1 MELLIMVV
9 EPLDAR
15 AKDIKARYDQASS
28 RGGDPTFF
36 AQLLREFQRLVEDL
50 EDLQEEARTWSGFS
64 SEDLEVI
71 GIAA

>member
-1 MELLIMVV
+1 MELLILVV
-9 EPLDAR
+9 EGLDVR
-15 AKDIKARYDQASS
+15 MRDINTRYDQASS
-28 RGGDPTFF
+28 RGIDPTFF